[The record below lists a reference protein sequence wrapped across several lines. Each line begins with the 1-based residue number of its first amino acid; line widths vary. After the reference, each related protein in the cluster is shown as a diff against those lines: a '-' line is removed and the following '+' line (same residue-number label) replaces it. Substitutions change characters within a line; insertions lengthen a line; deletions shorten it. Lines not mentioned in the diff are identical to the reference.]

1 MSGLKV
7 IKWILALAFA
17 ALLTIG
23 TSAIILHGIL
33 KVDMDNLTGLSFW
46 STYLLFLP
54 LVFTLFVI
62 LSCKFV
68 SFRKRNAALLVILLS
83 IVFIAIGIYHH
94 SDDGYL
100 ANKYIIRYTGFI
112 FGLTF
117 GYVLSNKIFKNTNW
131 I

>member
-1 MSGLKV
+1 MDFSSCIRCIVNHWNISYYSACIFKV
-7 IKWILALAFA
+7 NMDD
-17 ALLTIG
+17 LT
-23 TSAIILHGIL
+23 
-33 KVDMDNLTGLSFW
+33 NLSFW
-46 STYLLFLP
+46 ITYLLFLP
-54 LVFTLFVI
+54 LVFALFVI

-94 SDDGYL
+94 SEENGYL

-117 GYVLSNKIFKNTNW
+117 GYVLSNKIFKNKNW